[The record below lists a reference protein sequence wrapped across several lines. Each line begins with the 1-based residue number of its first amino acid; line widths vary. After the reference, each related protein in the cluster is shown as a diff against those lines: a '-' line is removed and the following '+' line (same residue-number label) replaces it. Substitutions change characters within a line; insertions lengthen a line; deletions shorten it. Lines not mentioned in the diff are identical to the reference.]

1 MSYTKGDGAKI
12 AIRFSDSVTVNGSS
26 QTAFTVIVP
35 EYSYV
40 PGGTLQN
47 VTKSVESVSGYEGI
61 SEVINMSNG
70 TDLTNI
76 QREYKKQKYH
86 WSYINNVHTD
96 AKIHISMIN

>member
-12 AIRFSDSVTVNGSS
+12 AIRFSDPVTVNGSS

-47 VTKSVESVSGYEGI
+47 VTKIDGG
-61 SEVINMSNG
+61 
-70 TDLTNI
+70 
-76 QREYKKQKYH
+76 
-86 WSYINNVHTD
+86 
-96 AKIHISMIN
+96 

>member
-70 TDLTNI
+70 TLTELVCDSGGVLSLAI
-76 QREYKKQKYH
+76 
-86 WSYINNVHTD
+86 D
-96 AKIHISMIN
+96 GG